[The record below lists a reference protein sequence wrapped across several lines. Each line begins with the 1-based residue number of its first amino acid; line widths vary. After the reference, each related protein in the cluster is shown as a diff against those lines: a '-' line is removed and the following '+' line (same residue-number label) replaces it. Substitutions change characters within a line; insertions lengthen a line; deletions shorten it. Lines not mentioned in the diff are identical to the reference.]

1 MKELKLY
8 LVTDSDILRERDF
21 YNSIE
26 EALKG
31 GVTMLQLREKNAS
44 GKEFLEK
51 AIKLR
56 ELTKKYNV
64 KFIINDRVDIAMLCD
79 ADGVHVGQSDIPAN
93 KVRELIG
100 EDKIVGVSA
109 RTVEEALR
117 AKENGADYLGV
128 GAMFNTRTKLD
139 AKSVSIEK
147 LKEIQE
153 VVKLPVVAIG
163 GLSLSNIDKLKECNV
178 DGYAVVSAILGALNI
193 KLECEKWIEKIQNNN
208 LILNNDI

>member
-8 LVTDSDILRERDF
+8 LVTDSDILEGRDF
-21 YNSIE
+21 YNCIE

-31 GVTMLQLREKNAS
+31 GVTILQLREKDAS
-44 GKEFLEK
+44 GKEFLER

-109 RTVEEALR
+109 RTVEEALI
-117 AKENGADYLGV
+117 AKENSADYLGV
-128 GAMFNTRTKLD
+128 GAMFTTTTKLD

-147 LKEIQE
+147 LKEIKKA
-153 VVKLPVVAIG
+153 VDLPIVAIG
-163 GLSLSNIDKLKECNV
+163 GLSLNNIDKLKVCNV
-178 DGYAVVSAILGALNI
+178 DGYAVVSAILGAPNI

>member
-1 MKELKLY
+1 MKELKFY
-8 LVTDSDILRERDF
+8 LVTDSDILRGRDF

-109 RTVEEALR
+109 RTVEEALT

-128 GAMFNTRTKLD
+128 GAMFTTRTKLD

-147 LKEIQE
+147 LKEIKE
-153 VVKLPVVAIG
+153 LIKLPVVAIG

-178 DGYAVVSAILGALNI
+178 DGYAVVSAILGAENI
-193 KLECEKWIEKIQNNN
+193 KLECEKWIEKI
-208 LILNNDI
+208 

>member
-1 MKELKLY
+1 MKELKFY
-8 LVTDSDILRERDF
+8 LVTDSDILRGRDF

-109 RTVEEALR
+109 RTVEEAIR

-128 GAMFNTRTKLD
+128 GAMFNTRTKID

-147 LKEIQE
+147 LKEIKE
-153 VVKLPVVAIG
+153 LIKLPVVAIG
-163 GLSLSNIDKLKECNV
+163 GLSLSNIYKLKECNV
-178 DGYAVVSAILGALNI
+178 DGYAVVSAILGAENI
-193 KLECEKWIEKIQNNN
+193 KLECEKWIEKI
-208 LILNNDI
+208 

>member
-8 LVTDSDILRERDF
+8 LVTDSDILEGRDF
-21 YNSIE
+21 YNCIE

-31 GVTMLQLREKNAS
+31 GVTILQLREKDAS
-44 GKEFLEK
+44 GKEFLER

-64 KFIINDRVDIAMLCD
+64 KFIINDRVDIAMLCN

-109 RTVEEALR
+109 RTVEEAIK
-117 AKENGADYLGV
+117 AKENGADYIGV
-128 GAMFNTRTKLD
+128 GAMFTTTTKLD
-139 AKSVSIEK
+139 AKAVSIEE
-147 LKEIQE
+147 LKEIKK
-153 VVKLPVVAIG
+153 VVDLPIVTIG
-163 GLSLSNIDKLKECNV
+163 GLSLNNIDKLKVCNV
-178 DGYAVVSAILGALNI
+178 DGYAVVSAILGAPNI

>member
-8 LVTDSDILRERDF
+8 LVTDSDILRGRDF

-109 RTVEEALR
+109 RTVEEALT

-147 LKEIQE
+147 LKEIKE
-153 VVKLPVVAIG
+153 RVELPLVAIG

-178 DGYAVVSAILGALNI
+178 DGYAVVSAILGAENI
-193 KLECEKWIEKIQNNN
+193 KLECEKWIEKI
-208 LILNNDI
+208 

>member
-8 LVTDSDILRERDF
+8 LVTDSDILRGRDF
-21 YNSIE
+21 YNCIE

-51 AIKLR
+51 AIKIR

-109 RTVEEALR
+109 RTVEEALT

-128 GAMFNTRTKLD
+128 GAMFTTRTKLD

-147 LKEIQE
+147 LKEIKE
-153 VVKLPVVAIG
+153 LIKLPVVAIG

-178 DGYAVVSAILGALNI
+178 DGYAVVSAILGAENI
-193 KLECEKWIEKIQNNN
+193 KLECEKWIEKI
-208 LILNNDI
+208 

>member
-1 MKELKLY
+1 MKELKFY
-8 LVTDSDILRERDF
+8 LVTDSDILRDRDF

-93 KVRELIG
+93 KVREIIG

-109 RTVEEALR
+109 RTVEEALT

-128 GAMFNTRTKLD
+128 GAMFTTRTKLD

-153 VVKLPVVAIG
+153 VIKLPVVAIG

-178 DGYAVVSAILGALNI
+178 DGYAVVSAILGAENI
-193 KLECEKWIEKIQNNN
+193 KLECEKWIEKI
-208 LILNNDI
+208 

>member
-8 LVTDSDILRERDF
+8 LVTDSDILEGRDF
-21 YNSIE
+21 YNCIE

-31 GVTMLQLREKNAS
+31 GVTILQLREKDAS
-44 GKEFLEK
+44 GKEFLER

-64 KFIINDRVDIAMLCD
+64 KFIINDRVDIAMVCN

-109 RTVEEALR
+109 RTVEEALI
-117 AKENGADYLGV
+117 AKENSADYLGV
-128 GAMFNTRTKLD
+128 GAMFTTTTKLD

-147 LKEIQE
+147 LKEIKKA
-153 VVKLPVVAIG
+153 VDLPIVAIG
-163 GLSLSNIDKLKECNV
+163 GLSLNNIDKLKVCNV
-178 DGYAVVSAILGALNI
+178 DGYAVVSAILGAPNI

>member
-1 MKELKLY
+1 MDSLKLY
-8 LVTDSDILRERDF
+8 LVTDSDILKDRNF
-21 YNSIE
+21 YECIE

-31 GVTMLQLREKNAS
+31 GVTMLQLREKEAS

-93 KVRELIG
+93 EVRKLIG
-100 EDKIVGVSA
+100 KDKIVGVSA
-109 RTVEEALR
+109 RTVEEALT

-128 GAMFNTRTKLD
+128 GAMFTTRTKLD

-147 LKEIQE
+147 LKEIKE
-153 VVKLPVVAIG
+153 LIKLPVVAIG

-178 DGYAVVSAILGALNI
+178 DGYAVVSAILGAENI
-193 KLECEKWIEKIQNNN
+193 KLECEKWIEKI
-208 LILNNDI
+208 

>member
-8 LVTDSDILRERDF
+8 LVTDSDILRERNF

-64 KFIINDRVDIAMLCD
+64 KFIINDRVDIAMLCN
-79 ADGVHVGQSDIPAN
+79 ADGVHIGQSDIPAN

-109 RTVEEALR
+109 RTVEEALI
-117 AKENGADYLGV
+117 AKENSADYLGV
-128 GAMFNTRTKLD
+128 GAMFTTTTKLD

-147 LKEIQE
+147 LKEIKKA
-153 VVKLPVVAIG
+153 VDLPIVAIG
-163 GLSLSNIDKLKECNV
+163 GLSLNNIDKLKVCNV
-178 DGYAVVSAILGALNI
+178 DGYAVVSAILGAPNI

>member
-1 MKELKLY
+1 MKMKELKFY
-8 LVTDSDILRERDF
+8 LVTDSDILRGRDF
-21 YNSIE
+21 YNCIE

-93 KVRELIG
+93 KVRELMG

-109 RTVEEALR
+109 RTVEEAIR

-147 LKEIQE
+147 LKEIKE
-153 VVKLPVVAIG
+153 RVELPLVAIG
-163 GLSLSNIDKLKECNV
+163 GLSLSNIDKLKECNI
-178 DGYAVVSAILGALNI
+178 DGYAVVSAILGAENI
-193 KLECEKWIEKIQNNN
+193 KLECEKWSEKI
-208 LILNNDI
+208 

>member
-1 MKELKLY
+1 MKELKFY
-8 LVTDSDILRERDF
+8 LVTDSDILRGRDF

-109 RTVEEALR
+109 RTVEEALT

-128 GAMFNTRTKLD
+128 GAMFTTRTKLD

-147 LKEIQE
+147 LKEIKE
-153 VVKLPVVAIG
+153 RVELPLVAIG
-163 GLSLSNIDKLKECNV
+163 GLSLSNIDKLKECNI
-178 DGYAVVSAILGALNI
+178 DGYAVVSAILGAENI
-193 KLECEKWIEKIQNNN
+193 KLECEKWSEKI
-208 LILNNDI
+208 

>member
-1 MKELKLY
+1 MKMKELKFY
-8 LVTDSDILRERDF
+8 LVTDSDILRGRDF

-93 KVRELIG
+93 KVREIIG

-109 RTVEEALR
+109 RTVEEALT

-128 GAMFNTRTKLD
+128 GAMFTTRTKLD

-153 VVKLPVVAIG
+153 VIKLPVVAIG
-163 GLSLSNIDKLKECNV
+163 GLSLSNIYKLKECNV
-178 DGYAVVSAILGALNI
+178 DGYAVVSAILGAENI
-193 KLECEKWIEKIQNNN
+193 KLECEKWIEKI
-208 LILNNDI
+208 

>member
-8 LVTDSDILRERDF
+8 LVTDSDILRDRDF

-109 RTVEEALR
+109 RTVEEALT

-128 GAMFNTRTKLD
+128 GAMFTTRTKLD

-153 VVKLPVVAIG
+153 VIKLPVVAIG

-178 DGYAVVSAILGALNI
+178 DGYAVVSAILGAENI
-193 KLECEKWIEKIQNNN
+193 KLECEKWIEKI
-208 LILNNDI
+208 

>member
-1 MKELKLY
+1 MKELKFY
-8 LVTDSDILRERDF
+8 LVTDSDILRGRDF

-109 RTVEEALR
+109 RTVEEALT

-128 GAMFNTRTKLD
+128 GAMFTTRTKLD

-153 VVKLPVVAIG
+153 VIKLPVVAIG
-163 GLSLSNIDKLKECNV
+163 GLSLSNIYKLKECNV
-178 DGYAVVSAILGALNI
+178 DGYAVVSAILGAENI
-193 KLECEKWIEKIQNNN
+193 KLECEKWIEKI
-208 LILNNDI
+208 

>member
-8 LVTDSDILRERDF
+8 LVTDSDILEGRDF
-21 YNSIE
+21 YNCIE

-31 GVTMLQLREKNAS
+31 GVTILQLREKDAS
-44 GKEFLEK
+44 GKEFLER

-79 ADGVHVGQSDIPAN
+79 ADGVHIGQSDIPAN

-109 RTVEEALR
+109 RTVEEAIK

-128 GAMFNTRTKLD
+128 GAMFTTTTKLD
-139 AKSVSIEK
+139 AKAVSIEE
-147 LKEIQE
+147 LKEIKK
-153 VVKLPVVAIG
+153 VVDLPIVTIG
-163 GLSLSNIDKLKECNV
+163 GLSLNNIDKLKECDI
-178 DGYAVVSAILGALNI
+178 DGYAVVSAILGASDI
-193 KLECEKWIEKIQNNN
+193 RLECEKWIKKIE
-208 LILNNDI
+208 D

>member
-1 MKELKLY
+1 MKELKFY
-8 LVTDSDILRERDF
+8 LVTDSDILRGRDF

-109 RTVEEALR
+109 RTVEEALK

-128 GAMFNTRTKLD
+128 GAMFTTRTKLD

-147 LKEIQE
+147 LKEIKE
-153 VVKLPVVAIG
+153 VIKLPVVAIG

-178 DGYAVVSAILGALNI
+178 DGYAVVSAILGAENI
-193 KLECEKWIEKIQNNN
+193 KLECEKWIEKI
-208 LILNNDI
+208 

>member
-8 LVTDSDILRERDF
+8 LVTDSDILRGRDF
-21 YNSIE
+21 YNCIE

-109 RTVEEALR
+109 RTVEEAIR

-147 LKEIQE
+147 LKEIKE
-153 VVKLPVVAIG
+153 LIKLPVVAIG

-178 DGYAVVSAILGALNI
+178 DGYAVVSAILGAENI
-193 KLECEKWIEKIQNNN
+193 KLECEKWIEKI
-208 LILNNDI
+208 

>member
-8 LVTDSDILRERDF
+8 LVTDSDILRGRDF

-109 RTVEEALR
+109 RTVEEALT

-128 GAMFNTRTKLD
+128 GAMFTTRTKLD

-147 LKEIQE
+147 LKEIKE
-153 VVKLPVVAIG
+153 LIKLPVVAIG

-178 DGYAVVSAILGALNI
+178 DGYAVVSAILGAENI
-193 KLECEKWIEKIQNNN
+193 KLECEKWIEKI
-208 LILNNDI
+208 

>member
-1 MKELKLY
+1 MDSLKLY
-8 LVTDSDILRERDF
+8 LVTDSDILKDRNF
-21 YNSIE
+21 YECIE

-31 GVTMLQLREKNAS
+31 GVTMLQLREKEAS

-93 KVRELIG
+93 EVRKLIG
-100 EDKIVGVSA
+100 KDKIVGVSA
-109 RTVEEALR
+109 RTIKEAMV

-128 GAMFNTRTKLD
+128 GAMFTTTTKLD
-139 AKSVSIEK
+139 AKSVTIDQLKAIKKEVKLPILTIGGLSLNNIEK
-147 LKEIQE
+147 LKEC
-153 VVKLPVVAIG
+153 
-163 GLSLSNIDKLKECNV
+163 NID
-178 DGYAVVSAILGALNI
+178 GFAVVSAILGAVDI
-193 KLECEKWIEKIQNNN
+193 KLECEKWIEKINNF
-208 LILNNDI
+208 

>member
-1 MKELKLY
+1 MKELKFY
-8 LVTDSDILRERDF
+8 LVTDSDILRDRDF

-93 KVRELIG
+93 KVREIIG

-109 RTVEEALR
+109 RTVEEALT

-128 GAMFNTRTKLD
+128 GAMFTTRTKLD

-153 VVKLPVVAIG
+153 VIKLPVVAIG
-163 GLSLSNIDKLKECNV
+163 GLSLSNIYKLKECNV
-178 DGYAVVSAILGALNI
+178 DGYAVVSAILGAENI
-193 KLECEKWIEKIQNNN
+193 KLECEKWIEKI
-208 LILNNDI
+208 

>member
-1 MKELKLY
+1 MDSLKLY
-8 LVTDSDILRERDF
+8 LVTDSDILKDRNF
-21 YNSIE
+21 YECIE

-31 GVTMLQLREKNAS
+31 GVTMLQLREKEAS

-93 KVRELIG
+93 EVRKLIG
-100 EDKIVGVSA
+100 KDKIVGVSA
-109 RTVEEALR
+109 RTIKEAMV

-128 GAMFNTRTKLD
+128 GAMFTTTTKLD
-139 AKSVSIEK
+139 VKSVTIDQLKAIKKEVKLPIVTIGGLSLNNIEK
-147 LKEIQE
+147 LKEC
-153 VVKLPVVAIG
+153 
-163 GLSLSNIDKLKECNV
+163 NID
-178 DGYAVVSAILGALNI
+178 GFAVVSAILGAVDI
-193 KLECEKWIEKIQNNN
+193 KLECEKWIEKINNF
-208 LILNNDI
+208 

>member
-8 LVTDSDILRERDF
+8 LVTDSDILRGRDF
-21 YNSIE
+21 YNCIE

-109 RTVEEALR
+109 RTVEEAIR

-128 GAMFNTRTKLD
+128 GAMFTTRTKLD

-147 LKEIQE
+147 LKEIKE
-153 VVKLPVVAIG
+153 LIKLPVVAIG

-178 DGYAVVSAILGALNI
+178 DGYAVVSAILGAENI
-193 KLECEKWIEKIQNNN
+193 KLECEKWIEKI
-208 LILNNDI
+208 

>member
-8 LVTDSDILRERDF
+8 LVTDSDILRGRDF

-109 RTVEEALR
+109 RTVEEALT

-128 GAMFNTRTKLD
+128 GAMFTTRTKLD

-147 LKEIQE
+147 LKEIKE
-153 VVKLPVVAIG
+153 LIKLPVVAIG

-178 DGYAVVSAILGALNI
+178 DGYAVVSAILGAENI